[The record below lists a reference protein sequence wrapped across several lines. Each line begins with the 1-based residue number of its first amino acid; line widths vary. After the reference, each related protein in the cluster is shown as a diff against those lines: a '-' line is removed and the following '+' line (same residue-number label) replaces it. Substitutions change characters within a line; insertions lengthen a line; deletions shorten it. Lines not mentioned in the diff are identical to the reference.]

1 MELSFHGILLGGLGK
16 NNQPTHYGCLWT
28 DSQYTQDLVL
38 RRLRL
43 VDVQLKIM
51 TSYSLQT

>member
-1 MELSFHGILLGGLGK
+1 MELSFHGILLGGLEK
-16 NNQPTHYGCLWT
+16 ITNQPTMVAYGQT
-28 DSQYTQDLVL
+28 QYTQDLVL

-43 VDVQLKIM
+43 VDVLLKIM